1 MKSQPRK
8 FKLYREAQELGAPFV
23 ANVIFC
29 HHSKPTRKLEGLV
42 TLLRR
47 GVTVT
52 PASFSMDILQFDGAG
67 AHSYS
72 ELEQVGRE
80 ARS

>member
-29 HHSKPTRKLEGLV
+29 HHSRPTRKLEGLV

-52 PASFSMDILQFDGAG
+52 PASFSMDVLHFDGAG
-67 AHSYS
+67 SHTYG
-72 ELEQVGRE
+72 ELEQIGKGV
-80 ARS
+80 RS